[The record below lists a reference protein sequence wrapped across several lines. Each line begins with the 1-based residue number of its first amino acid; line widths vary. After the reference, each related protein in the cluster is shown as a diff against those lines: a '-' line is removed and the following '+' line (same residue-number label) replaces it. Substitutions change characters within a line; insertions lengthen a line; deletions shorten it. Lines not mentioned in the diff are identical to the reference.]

1 MKTFKLLI
9 ITLISMTLQLSCSSQ
24 NNSNKADQTD
34 ISENVVNVYYF
45 HFERRCITCKAVE
58 SVTEEA
64 LSELYNGAVPFE
76 AVNLDTE
83 DGKVIARKIGVSSQS
98 LLIVKGDNKIDIT
111 AEAFMNATG
120 KPDELK
126 RILKEKIDALIR

>member
-9 ITLISMTLQLSCSSQ
+9 ITLISITLLLSCSSQ
-24 NNSNKADQTD
+24 NNGNKADQTD

-64 LSELYNGAVPFE
+64 LSTLYNGTVPFE

-83 DGKVIARKIGVSSQS
+83 DGKVTARKIGVSSQS

>member
-24 NNSNKADQTD
+24 NNGNKADQTD

-45 HFERRCITCKAVE
+45 HYERRCITCKAVE

-64 LSELYNGAVPFE
+64 LSTLYNGAVPFE

-83 DGKVIARKIGVSSQS
+83 DGKVTARKIGVSSQS